1 MKKNSK
7 NNYIV
12 EIKRIYIKNIE
23 FSDALK
29 FSEWGNFETPLLKG
43 YNYGNFTSFDARIW
57 INSVNSLR
65 KKYFAVYE
73 KKEDNFIGFIGL
85 KSIKVFKKTS
95 KLGIVFSPQ
104 YVGKGYGNEAI
115 EGFLK
120 YYFNELG
127 FVEMTLDVNTFNQR
141 ALNLYKK
148 LGFEIVGEDIEVFEN
163 QNIELDPSNFEEI
176 NSVIYSKIYKMVLK
190 REDKIES

>member
-1 MKKNSK
+1 MK
-7 NNYIV
+7 
-12 EIKRIYIKNIE
+12 
-23 FSDALK
+23 A
-29 FSEWGNFETPLLKG
+29 
-43 YNYGNFTSFDARIW
+43 
-57 INSVNSLR
+57 
-65 KKYFAVYE
+65 
-73 KKEDNFIGFIGL
+73 
-85 KSIKVFKKTS
+85 
-95 KLGIVFSPQ
+95 
-104 YVGKGYGNEAI
+104 
-115 EGFLK
+115 FLN